1 MADKDAK
8 TEPVAAVPAE
18 TKATDSVALPASPLA
33 TADSTKHEGAAPAAE
48 VKPDPKANGHDTS
61 AAAETAAAPE
71 AKSATE
77 TRPETKSDSAS
88 ETKPDATKSA
98 TESGE
103 TKPPAEVKVEA
114 KPEGEV
120 KPETKPADTK
130 EAPEA
135 TPQAPP
141 VYEALKL
148 PDTVKLDKERVAKFD
163 ELIGKTELSTK
174 ADHAA
179 MSAMRQDLAN
189 LYVEEVNRI
198 GQQVAKHQ
206 VDVWQRLAEQR
217 VNEFKSHP
225 VLGGNRAET
234 TLGNAKYAL
243 EGLLPELTK
252 GSPAPFTKQDATE
265 LIKIMDAGGVSH
277 SVLMIKAL
285 NGLYEALRE
294 PEPVPGTLPL
304 HATTSKEPGQRG
316 WYDSVKTT

>member
-1 MADKDAK
+1 MAEKDAK

-18 TKATDSVALPASPLA
+18 TKVADSPALPASPLA
-33 TADSTKHEGAAPAAE
+33 AADSTKHEGAAPAVE
-48 VKPDPKANGHDTS
+48 VKPDPKANGHDMS
-61 AAAETAAAPE
+61 AATAAAPE
-71 AKSATE
+71 AKLAVE
-77 TRPETKSDSAS
+77 TKPETKPDSAS

-103 TKPPAEVKVEA
+103 TRPPAEVKAETT
-114 KPEGEV
+114 PEGEV
-120 KPETKPADTK
+120 KSETKLADTK

-163 ELIGKTELSTK
+163 ELIGKAELSTK

-198 GQQVAKHQ
+198 GQQVVKNQH
-206 VDVWQRLAEQR
+206 DVWNRLVEQR
-217 VNEFKSHP
+217 VNELKSHP
-225 VLGGNRAET
+225 VLGGNRIET

-252 GSPAPFTKQDATE
+252 NSPAPFTKQDAAD

-277 SVLMIKAL
+277 SLLMIKAL
-285 NGLYEALRE
+285 NGMYEAYRE

-316 WYDSVKTT
+316 WYDSVAKT

>member
-1 MADKDAK
+1 MADSEVKPDPA
-8 TEPVAAVPAE
+8 AAVPAE
-18 TKATDSVALPASPLA
+18 TKAVDSPTLPASPLA
-33 TADSTKHEGAAPAAE
+33 TADSAKHEGAAPAAE
-48 VKPDPKANGHDTS
+48 VKPDPKANGHD
-61 AAAETAAAPE
+61 AAATEAKPAETKVETKPE
-71 AKSATE
+71 AK
-77 TRPETKSDSAS
+77 PDSAS
-88 ETKPDATKSA
+88 ETKPDATKSP

-103 TKPPAEVKVEA
+103 TKPPVEA
-114 KPEGEV
+114 KAETKPEGEV

-141 VYEALKL
+141 VYEALKI

-163 ELIGKTELSTK
+163 ELIGKAELSSK

-206 VDVWQRLAEQR
+206 HDVWNRLVEQR
-217 VNEFKSHP
+217 VNELKADP
-225 VLGGNRAET
+225 QLGGNRIET

-243 EGLLPELTK
+243 ETMVGLSKDE
-252 GSPAPFTKQDATE
+252 ATT
-265 LIKIMDAGGVSH
+265 LIAVMDAGGVSH
-277 SVLMIKAL
+277 HRLMIKAL
-285 NGLYEALRE
+285 NGIYELLRE

>member
-8 TEPVAAVPAE
+8 AEPVAAAPAE
-18 TKATDSVALPASPLA
+18 TKAADSAALPASPLA

-48 VKPDPKANGHDTS
+48 VKPETKPNGHD
-61 AAAETAAAPE
+61 AAAAPE
-71 AKSATE
+71 AKPAVE
-77 TRPETKSDSAS
+77 TKPEPKPETKPDSAS

-103 TKPPAEVKVEA
+103 TKPPAEAKVEA
-114 KPEGEV
+114 KPEGEA

-141 VYEALKL
+141 VYETLKL

-163 ELIGKTELSTK
+163 ELIGKAELSTK

-179 MSAMRQDLAN
+179 MSAMRQELAN

-206 VDVWQRLAEQR
+206 HDVWNRLVEQR
-217 VNEFKSHP
+217 VNELKSDP
-225 VLGGNRAET
+225 QLGGNRIET

-243 EGLLPELTK
+243 ETMVGLSKDE
-252 GSPAPFTKQDATE
+252 ATT
-265 LIKIMDAGGVSH
+265 LIAVMDAGGVSH
-277 SVLMIKAL
+277 HRLMIKAL
-285 NGLYEALRE
+285 NGIYELLRE

-304 HATTSKEPGQRG
+304 HAQTSKEPGQRG
-316 WYDSVKTT
+316 WYDSVNKTA

>member
-8 TEPVAAVPAE
+8 PEPVAAVPAE
-18 TKATDSVALPASPLA
+18 TKVTDSVALPASPLA
-33 TADSTKHEGAAPAAE
+33 TADSANHEGAAPAAE
-48 VKPDPKANGHDTS
+48 VKPETKPNGHDVT
-61 AAAETAAAPE
+61 AEAKPAAET
-71 AKSATE
+71 K
-77 TRPETKSDSAS
+77 PETKPDSAS
-88 ETKPDATKSA
+88 ETKPDATKPA

-103 TKPPAEVKVEA
+103 TKPPAEVKAET

-148 PDTVKLDKERVAKFD
+148 PDTVKLDKDRVAKFD
-163 ELIGKTELSTK
+163 EIIGKTELSTK
-174 ADHAA
+174 GDHAA
-179 MSAMRQDLAN
+179 MTAMRQDLAN

-206 VDVWQRLAEQR
+206 HDVWNRLVEQR
-217 VNEFKSHP
+217 VNELKSDP
-225 VLGGNRAET
+225 QLGGNRIET

-243 EGLLPELTK
+243 ETMVGLSKDE
-252 GSPAPFTKQDATE
+252 ATT
-265 LIKIMDAGGVSH
+265 LIAVMDAGGVSH
-277 SVLMIKAL
+277 HRLMIKAL
-285 NGLYEALRE
+285 NGIYELLRE

-304 HATTSKEPGQRG
+304 NATTSKEPGQRG
-316 WYDSVKTT
+316 WYDSVAKT

>member
-8 TEPVAAVPAE
+8 VEPVAAVPAE
-18 TKATDSVALPASPLA
+18 TKTAESPTLPASPLA
-33 TADSTKHEGAAPAAE
+33 TADSAKHEGAAPAAE
-48 VKPDPKANGHDTS
+48 VKSETKPNGHDT
-61 AAAETAAAPE
+61 APE
-71 AKSATE
+71 AKLAAETKPEPKTE
-77 TRPETKSDSAS
+77 TKPDSAS
-88 ETKPDATKSA
+88 EAKPDATKSA

-103 TKPPAEVKVEA
+103 TKPPAEAKVEA
-114 KPEGEV
+114 KPEGEA

-179 MSAMRQDLAN
+179 MSVLRQDLAN

-206 VDVWQRLAEQR
+206 HDVWNRLVEQR
-217 VNEFKSHP
+217 VNELKSDP
-225 VLGGNRAET
+225 QLGGNRIET

-243 EGLLPELTK
+243 ETMVGLSKDE
-252 GSPAPFTKQDATE
+252 ATT
-265 LIKIMDAGGVSH
+265 LIAVMDAGGVSH
-277 SVLMIKAL
+277 HRLMIKAL
-285 NGLYEALRE
+285 NGIYELLRE

-316 WYDSVKTT
+316 WYDSVAMT